1 MCLTDPV
8 ATMNP
13 DVKLDQI
20 QNKDMDLEMI
30 NLMEVIFMNWA
41 WAGLP
46 LLFLQL
52 ILIESFRMCQV
63 RPTLFNVLTH

>member
-8 ATMNP
+8 ATVNP

-41 WAGLP
+41 
-46 LLFLQL
+46 
-52 ILIESFRMCQV
+52 
-63 RPTLFNVLTH
+63 